1 MTITVGAIRQGSFG
15 EAWPFR
21 DWSRTI
27 SCLKSQAIQWNWIG
41 AFIIIWCHQR
51 LRKIFDKVK
60 RKLGAT
66 PMKTLARIA
75 RSDPFL
81 TFIRC
86 ISPTVKNPGNAV
98 ATQEEHQATFFAG
111 KWITPGTRY
120 GLKWN
125 SLGVDLVTGTESLGR
140 TEVTTLDIVMAIFQ
154 KVMNS
159 SNHLM
164 ASNSAIGRR
173 LHNVRS
179 CLLRR
184 SEHFL
189 AIDNHFIWLLMIQK
203 WTDTAFACSRSA
215 IWSDN
220 LFGMSHRCW

>member
-1 MTITVGAIRQGSFG
+1 MSVTVTGLLGHMRWWSGARFPWSIQSNKSSRGFMMIT
-15 EAWPFR
+15 
-21 DWSRTI
+21 SR
-27 SCLKSQAIQWNWIG
+27 SS
-41 AFIIIWCHQR
+41 
-51 LRKIFDKVK
+51 
-60 RKLGAT
+60 
-66 PMKTLARIA
+66 KTLARIA
-75 RSDPFL
+75 RSGPFL